1 MVRGSRQEVAILIFG
16 KNGRH
21 CGRVWLRVRGGSWGG
36 LPPTFGSSARHRSGR
51 PPEKSRQAR
60 PILSAAGS
68 AALLAAGD
76 SALLTPTRSCASVFP
91 PATGRAL
98 RPATSNHGA
107 GQFAIHAGQPQHLPF
122 PASQSVLWM
131 QTHTTRPLAR
141 RAEPPCLADFPLF
154 FRSLAARHRNT
165 TTFSSSC
172 SSATPVSASHA
183 SCCAL
188 PMTLTPRA
196 TFRRLASIS

>member
-1 MVRGSRQEVAILIFG
+1 VVRGSRQEVAILIFG
-16 KNGRH
+16 KNGTAGE
-21 CGRVWLRVRGGSWGG
+21 CGDRGVMW
-36 LPPTFGSSARHRSGR
+36 LPPPVWVVRPPHRSGR
-51 PPEKSRQAR
+51 LSEKSRQAR

-76 SALLTPTRSCASVFP
+76 SAVLTPTRSCASVFP

>member
-1 MVRGSRQEVAILIFG
+1 MKLLHSPLCTLYLLSVLNESCMHVIFITSFITLDIARSTIRWRCRHGSRTRRARETRGGGLIES
-16 KNGRH
+16 GRRS
-21 CGRVWLRVRGGSWGG
+21 CGR
-36 LPPTFGSSARHRSGR
+36 LPSIIKMAQVSLCHSTA
-51 PPEKSRQAR
+51 
-60 PILSAAGS
+60 
-68 AALLAAGD
+68 
-76 SALLTPTRSCASVFP
+76 
-91 PATGRAL
+91 
-98 RPATSNHGA
+98 
-107 GQFAIHAGQPQHLPF
+107 PQHLPF

-131 QTHTTRPLAR
+131 QTHTTRPLVR

-172 SSATPVSASHA
+172 SSATRVSASHA